1 MSWRERVKEIKLQ
14 LVIVYQAVQDKRLP
28 WYVRVIP
35 WLVLAYALSP
45 IDLIPDFIPVLG
57 YLDDL
62 LLLPL
67 GIILAL
73 KFIPETYKAEYRAQ
87 AVSASLPPLKAG
99 IIIVAAVWLII
110 IVVLILVWRK

>member
-1 MSWRERVKEIKLQ
+1 MSWRERVKVLKLQ
-14 LVIVYQAVQDKRLP
+14 LFILYQAIQDERLP
-28 WYVRVIP
+28 WYLRVIP

-73 KFIPETYKAEYRAQ
+73 KFIPEAYKAEYRVQ
-87 AVSASLPPLKAG
+87 AATSTLPTLKAG
-99 IIIVAAVWLII
+99 LII
-110 IVVLILVWRK
+110 IIAIWLVIISIIFFALPT